1 MTSPDISVVVPT
13 YRGADSLGELL
24 DRLSS
29 TLRARDLAFEVVV
42 VNDASPDRTWEVL
55 RKLSERHPE
64 LVAIDLLHNHG
75 QARATICGLAHAR
88 GSVVATMDD
97 DLQHP
102 PEELPT
108 LIEALAASDELD
120 AVVGTWPR
128 DEGFVR
134 NIGSR
139 AHSMID
145 RLAYGTPPGF
155 HHTSFRLM
163 RRPVV
168 DAIVAH
174 GTRTPVMSPLLR
186 QVTSQIA
193 NIPVA
198 HHERAYG
205 TSNFRFAHGIVTVF
219 TNLFQ
224 ASTLPLRLLSR
235 FGLAAAALALLL
247 GLIIVGRWAGGAN
260 PPPGWLS
267 SFTAVVFFGGAAL
280 FGLGLLG
287 EYVHLIMREV
297 RQPPRWSI
305 RSMIGAGDDAE
316 R

>member
-1 MTSPDISVVVPT
+1 MSDPEVSIVVPT
-13 YRGADSLGELL
+13 YRGAESLTELV
-24 DRLSS
+24 DRLAS
-29 TLRARDLAFEVVV
+29 TMGERKLTHEVVI
-42 VNDASPDRTWEVL
+42 VNDASPDNTWEIL
-55 RKLSERHPE
+55 RKLSESYPE

-88 GSVVATMDD
+88 GSFVATMDD

-102 PEELPT
+102 PEELPK
-108 LIEALAASDELD
+108 LIDVLESNPALD

-128 DEGFVR
+128 DEGLLR

-139 AHSMID
+139 VHSMID
-145 RLAYGTPPGF
+145 RIAYGTPRGF
-155 HHTSFRLM
+155 HHTAYRLM

-168 DAIVAH
+168 DAIVEH

-193 NIPVA
+193 NVPVA
-198 HHERAYG
+198 HHGRAHG
-205 TSNFRFAHGIVTVF
+205 DSNFRFGHGFVTVF

-224 ASTLPLRLLSR
+224 ASTLPLRILSR
-235 FGLAAAALALLL
+235 FGLAAAALATAL
-247 GLIIVGRWAGGAN
+247 GLVLVGRWVAGAN

-267 SFTAVVFFGGAAL
+267 SFTAVVFFGGASL

-305 RSMIGAGDDAE
+305 RSMIGSG